1 MNLYCNTHFNRN
13 LSILHTAP
21 VICAFLDTVH
31 CHDTECVLTT
41 GFTGEMC
48 QVDIDEC
55 ASTPCHNGA
64 KCLDRPNG
72 YECECAEGE
81 KFLSLTATTN
91 RGIDKSTNKIN
102 FCIIKIYK
110 CFSL

>member
-1 MNLYCNTHFNRN
+1 MQNESYHEELYVRKPLN
-13 LSILHTAP
+13 
-21 VICAFLDTVH
+21 ICCARYSSLIINMSF
-31 CHDTECVLTT
+31 LTT

-72 YECECAEGE
+72 YECECAEGNILNSFE
-81 KFLSLTATTN
+81 KISILHCDQK
-91 RGIDKSTNKIN
+91 GEG
-102 FCIIKIYK
+102 
-110 CFSL
+110 